1 MEVKDSDVVDS
12 DVVDSDVVDTEV
24 FELTSE
30 LFESLVVGL
39 SCVDVG
45 VSKALH
51 TLREIECFSEH

>member
-1 MEVKDSDVVDS
+1 MEVKDS